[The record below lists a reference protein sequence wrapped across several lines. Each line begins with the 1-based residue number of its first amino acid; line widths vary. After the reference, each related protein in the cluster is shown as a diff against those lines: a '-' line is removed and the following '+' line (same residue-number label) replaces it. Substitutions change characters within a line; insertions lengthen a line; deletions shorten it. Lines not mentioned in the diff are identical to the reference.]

1 MRELGTFHGYAY
13 AVKES
18 DPNQFQKIVSL
29 FKESRYNTE
38 ESSKVW
44 EMMSIEGPKRA
55 INLVRKSSTMIP
67 EKFLQKLESFYDK
80 PTKFQK
86 KLAQPVEPLAVICHG
101 DYLRNNI
108 AFKYDENTP
117 TKALIFDF
125 QTLRYASPMVD
136 VTVFLCNST
145 GCNVRTRYFDE
156 IFNTYHDSVIK
167 GICDKIGK
175 NENELPEYY
184 R

>member
-18 DPNQFQKIVSL
+18 DPNQFEKIVSL
-29 FKESRYNTE
+29 FKESRYSSNG
-38 ESSKVW
+38 ESSIVW
-44 EMMSIEGPKRA
+44 EMMSTEGPKRA
-55 INLVRKSSTMIP
+55 INLVRKNSTIP
-67 EKFLQKLESFYDK
+67 ESFLQKLETCYDN
-80 PTKFQK
+80 PIKFQK
-86 KLAQPVEPLAVICHG
+86 KLVQPIEPLAVICHG

-108 AFKYDENTP
+108 AFKYNDDTP

-125 QTLRYASPMVD
+125 QTLRYSSPMVD

-145 GCNVRTRYFDE
+145 GCVVRTRYFEE
-156 IFNTYHDSVIK
+156 IFNVYHNSLIK
-167 GICDKIGK
+167 AICGK
-175 NENELPEYY
+175 LGKTKNELPEYY